1 MVPRKTNLVNDFIC
15 ANIRRIRID
24 KGLRVQD
31 IAARAGIPLGSYSC
45 LETGRY
51 RLNLE
56 NLFRILHVLGA
67 DISQV
72 WPGSVS
78 EAREWVDDRFI
89 RETVRAAK
97 AGRPRNLSLDDIVAA
112 VCEIYGISEKALTS
126 PSRRRDLAE
135 ARTVATILT
144 REVRHL
150 SLVSLSR
157 RLKRDVSSLSHCLRR
172 LHDRLSY
179 DRQLRARIR
188 EARRALQRRRN
199 RLEAAARARSR
210 YRLRRQ
216 QARQDGGQRAN

>member
-31 IAARAGIPLGSYSC
+31 IAARSGIPLGSYSC

-67 DISQV
+67 DISQI

-78 EAREWVDDRFI
+78 EAREQVDDRFV
-89 RETVRAAK
+89 RETVRAAQ
-97 AGRPRNLSLDDIVAA
+97 AGRPRKLHLDDILGA
-112 VCEIYGISEKALTS
+112 VCEIYGIAEKALTS

-144 REVRHL
+144 REVHHL

-157 RLKRDVSSLSHCLRR
+157 RLNRDVSSLSHCLRR
-172 LHDRLSY
+172 LGERLTY
-179 DRQLRARIR
+179 DRQLKSRIR
-188 EARRALQRRRN
+188 EARTALQRRRG

-216 QARQDGGQRAN
+216 QSRQNRGDQSN